1 MDKELVFT
9 KFLQYRKLYKD
20 VNRIIDI
27 VESNIGY
34 NLFSDP
40 FDLISSGFIHTLVF
54 TDDNVWNECKKIAD
68 ENQNIKMDDSV
79 RDTISIQ
86 MIDSDAE
93 NAEKPAY
100 ITFHVMRLTDLY
112 QVRSVLGKAILENMD
127 KMYVIN
133 YQYWD
138 AKEKRM

>member
-9 KFLQYRKLYKD
+9 KFRQYRKLYQD
-20 VNRIIDI
+20 VSKIIDI
-27 VESNIGY
+27 VESKLGNDIF
-34 NLFSDP
+34 LDP
-40 FDLISSGFIHTLVF
+40 MALIQSQFIHTLVF
-54 TDDNVWNECKKIAD
+54 TDDDVWNECKKIAD

-86 MIDSDAE
+86 MIAPDAE

-100 ITFHVMRLTDLY
+100 AAFHIMHLTDLY
-112 QVRSVLGKAILENMD
+112 QIRGVLGKAISENMD
-127 KMYVIN
+127 KMYVLN

-138 AKEKRM
+138 AKE